1 MSNAELVEWA
11 AMYVVEPFGQ
21 VREDLRAG
29 RIAATVANAV
39 PRARGSRLF
48 EAEDFF
54 PELRTGAPARPPMQ
68 SKEEQLANLKTWAIM
83 NGAAVPAGDQEGPQ
97 KVANNG

>member
-11 AMYVVEPFGQ
+11 AMYVVEPFGPI
-21 VREDLRAG
+21 REDLRAG

-39 PRARGSRLF
+39 PRQHGSKLF

-54 PELRTGAPARPPMQ
+54 PELRADAAAGPATKMQ
-68 SKEEQLANLKTWAIM
+68 SREEQIANLKAWAIM
-83 NGAAVPAGDQEGPQ
+83 TGASVPAKE
-97 KVANNG
+97 ANNG